1 MPTAALLSPAA
12 AHLTHPAGARTCSH
26 VPVPS
31 ACLRAHVR
39 NGSAASGLPGQQ
51 SDSVLQGR
59 PSMLHGAEML
69 HTVGRPGG
77 QWQHVSKINS
87 GQVWAPAVAAMGAL
101 PCGKTST
108 KQAPVESCTP
118 TGKQHQQYAVGK
130 GENHP
135 SRDQPAGSRL
145 AAHVEAS
152 AQAQGAGDFAGCVAA
167 AVSGLVVAAVL
178 AVADALQGITH
189 TASGQGAE
197 LVSLWGTLHCGV
209 PTAPPLRNQT
219 TGGTPTS
226 EGADWPRLTG
236 WQVPRGER

>member
-87 GQVWAPAVAAMGAL
+87 RQQQAGMGPRRGCHGCAAM
-101 PCGKTST
+101 
-108 KQAPVESCTP
+108 
-118 TGKQHQQYAVGK
+118 
-130 GENHP
+130 
-135 SRDQPAGSRL
+135 
-145 AAHVEAS
+145 
-152 AQAQGAGDFAGCVAA
+152 
-167 AVSGLVVAAVL
+167 
-178 AVADALQGITH
+178 
-189 TASGQGAE
+189 
-197 LVSLWGTLHCGV
+197 W
-209 PTAPPLRNQT
+209 
-219 TGGTPTS
+219 
-226 EGADWPRLTG
+226 
-236 WQVPRGER
+236 